1 MNSVRTALIAVLLMS
16 LFGMIATA
24 QAQSK
29 IAFVNI
35 TQVMEE
41 SPQADAA
48 LRALEKEFS
57 ARDNTLVAERDALR
71 QLQERLERDADVM
84 AADRRAEMERN
95 FRNRTRE
102 FKRSQEIFNE
112 DLNLRRNEELA
123 KLQRTVNSVIVEI
136 AQKEGFDVVLT
147 ERNVLFASERIN
159 ITTRVLERLQQQ
171 MPATRR

>member
-1 MNSVRTALIAVLLMS
+1 MFV
-16 LFGMIATA
+16 FGMMTTA
-24 QAQSK
+24 HAQSK

-48 LRALEKEFS
+48 LRALEREFS
-57 ARDNTLVAERDALR
+57 ARDNALVAERDALR

-95 FRNRTRE
+95 LRNRTRE

-159 ITTRVLERLQQQ
+159 ITLRVLERLQQQ
-171 MPATRR
+171 MPAPRR

>member
-1 MNSVRTALIAVLLMS
+1 MNSLRMVLLAVLLMS
-16 LFGMIATA
+16 LSVFLTTA
-24 QAQSK
+24 LAQSK

-35 TQVMEE
+35 SLVMEE
-41 SPQADAA
+41 SPQAESA
-48 LRALEKEFS
+48 LRALEREFS
-57 ARDNTLVAERDALR
+57 SRDDALVAEHEALR
-71 QLQERLERDADVM
+71 NLQDRLERDAGVM
-84 AADRRAEMERN
+84 AADRRTEMERD

-159 ITTRVLERLQQQ
+159 ITAQVLDRLREQ
-171 MPATRR
+171 MPASRR